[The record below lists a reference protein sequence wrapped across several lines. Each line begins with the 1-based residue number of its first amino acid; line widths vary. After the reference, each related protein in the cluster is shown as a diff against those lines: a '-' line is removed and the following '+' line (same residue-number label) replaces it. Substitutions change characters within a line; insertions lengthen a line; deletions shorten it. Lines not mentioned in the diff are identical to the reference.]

1 MVIARDLAKIFDG
14 ELTALAGLDLE
25 IARGEFVA
33 IVGPSGCGKSTLLR
47 IVAGLLAPT
56 GGKLEVKGDAGAGRE
71 IAPAFV
77 FQDPTLLPWRRV
89 DGNAS
94 LPLEIQRLPRAEI
107 RQRVSSALQLVG
119 LERYAHLFPRQLS
132 GGMRMRTS
140 IARALVTSPELL
152 LMDEPFATPDEI
164 SRQRLNEEIL
174 SLWRRNRWTC
184 LFVTHSVHEAVFL
197 SQRVLVMSPR
207 PGRIVAEIEVPFDY
221 PRSQELRTTP
231 EFSLVAEQISASL
244 R

>member
-1 MVIARDLAKIFDG
+1 
-14 ELTALAGLDLE
+14 
-25 IARGEFVA
+25 
-33 IVGPSGCGKSTLLR
+33 
-47 IVAGLLAPT
+47 
-56 GGKLEVKGDAGAGRE
+56 
-71 IAPAFV
+71 
-77 FQDPTLLPWRRV
+77 
-89 DGNAS
+89 
-94 LPLEIQRLPRAEI
+94 
-107 RQRVSSALQLVG
+107 
-119 LERYAHLFPRQLS
+119 
-132 GGMRMRTS
+132 MRTS

-152 LMDEPFATPDEI
+152 LMDEPFATLDEI

-207 PGRIVAEIEVPFDY
+207 PGRIVADIEVPFDY